1 MCTAVLTEK
10 EKQEE
15 KEKMDKIKMFI
26 DSTKTKE
33 YTESFLIEVLH
44 KVQESYRYLRKD
56 VLVKVAEFM
65 NISKSRVWGVASFYN
80 YFSLKPR
87 GEYVISVCHGTACYV
102 KGGENILTTIIEELG
117 IEEGETTEDMMFTL
131 LTVRCLGACA
141 QSPVMMINGKIYNL
155 LTTKKVRK
163 ILHQL
168 RADEEEKEE

>member
-1 MCTAVLTEK
+1 MCE
-10 EKQEE
+10 EKQ
-15 KEKMDKIKMFI
+15 KMDKIKTFI
-26 DSTKTKE
+26 DNTKTKE
-33 YTESFLIEVLH
+33 YTDSFLIEVLH

-56 VLVKVAEFM
+56 VLAKVAELM
-65 NISKSRVWGVASFYN
+65 DISKSRVWGVASFYN

-102 KGGENILTTIIEELG
+102 KGGENILTAIIEELG

-141 QSPVMMINGKIYNL
+141 QAPVMMINGKIYNL

-168 RADEEEKEE
+168 RAGKEKKEE